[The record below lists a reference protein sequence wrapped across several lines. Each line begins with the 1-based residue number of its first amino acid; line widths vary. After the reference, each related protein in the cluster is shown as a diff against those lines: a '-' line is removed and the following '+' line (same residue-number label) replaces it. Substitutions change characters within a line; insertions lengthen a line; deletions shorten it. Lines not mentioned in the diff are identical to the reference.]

1 MAEAKTSQQGEFY
14 FIKIQNT
21 QAYFKTLML
30 YLSQSGVLT

>member
-1 MAEAKTSQQGEFY
+1 MKLKPFSKGNI
-14 FIKIQNT
+14 IKIQNT